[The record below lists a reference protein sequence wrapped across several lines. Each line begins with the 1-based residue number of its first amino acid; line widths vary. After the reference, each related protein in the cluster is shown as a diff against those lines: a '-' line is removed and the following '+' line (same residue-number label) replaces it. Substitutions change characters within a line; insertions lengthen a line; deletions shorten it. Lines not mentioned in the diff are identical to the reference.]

1 VKLPDICKAT
11 IFAGDFDDHPS
22 EDYMRVEKW
31 LNKWRESIVVAEY
44 TSGGWEHIWNVS
56 GPKEAIKEIPEDLLC
71 ASEWAGYS

>member
-1 VKLPDICKAT
+1 
-11 IFAGDFDDHPS
+11 
-22 EDYMRVEKW
+22 MRVEKW